1 MAVAPLTITAAREAV
16 IQFTKPFMELGIS
29 IMMKKP
35 AHVMPGAF
43 SFLNPMD
50 YLVWGCT
57 VLALVSVAT
66 VLLIV
71 QRTPDN
77 ARHCTLVNTLWFSIA
92 SIFRQETSIYPR

>member
-35 AHVMPGAF
+35 AFVMPGAF

-50 YLVWGCT
+50 HSVWGCT
-57 VLALVSVAT
+57 VLGLFSVAT

-71 QRTPDN
+71 QRTPTN
-77 ARHCTLVNTLWFSIA
+77 AQHCTFINTLWFSIA
-92 SIFRQETSIYPR
+92 SIFRQESPIYPR